1 MDAGEED
8 ADALSGVRL
17 VGDPWDGSDSGCVE
31 AGAWPGGVERVS
43 RSATKNHVQVIKGL
57 GV

>member
-1 MDAGEED
+1 MDAREED
-8 ADALSGVRL
+8 ADAPSGVRL

-31 AGAWPGGVERVS
+31 AGAWGGGVERVS
-43 RSATKNHVQVIKGL
+43 RSSSKHDLQVIEVI